1 MNQDEILPQSAHDHI
16 IGYDSVQA
24 ETDAAWAAGNP
35 TFGANM
41 ATLATAMKTEVTA
54 ANLARTNYLDTVMNK
69 RLTRLDDIHDDN
81 LVKIDAPFTLQLD
94 LLEEELDDI
103 NRAQLYASA
112 DGTATFTDLIKRM
125 TEFRDDRVRDMNV
138 EAARVMRVLD
148 RAVNDNKYVEDVFY
162 AMRLDWLQGIYIS
175 GTSAVYDPNVYDVE
189 HYSSEFDLFTFDTGH
204 GKGHGHTNQ
213 ANVGPITDAGFV
225 VGNGEGERP
234 LKNLR
239 GAPGP
244 VDGKT
249 RRYDRQ
255 TLSGGRNDY
264 GLGVAQGLKGGQF
277 GYDQAAQEQV
287 RNRRGGR
294 GGRRM
299 RKGGRR
305 TK

>member
-1 MNQDEILPQSAHDHI
+1 
-16 IGYDSVQA
+16 
-24 ETDAAWAAGNP
+24 
-35 TFGANM
+35 
-41 ATLATAMKTEVTA
+41 
-54 ANLARTNYLDTVMNK
+54 
-69 RLTRLDDIHDDN
+69 
-81 LVKIDAPFTLQLD
+81 
-94 LLEEELDDI
+94 
-103 NRAQLYASA
+103 
-112 DGTATFTDLIKRM
+112 M

-148 RAVNDNKYVEDVFY
+148 RAVNDSKYVEDVFY
-162 AMRLDWLQGIYIS
+162 AMRLDWMQGIYIS
-175 GTSAVYDPNVYDVE
+175 GTTLAVYDSNVYDKE
-189 HYSSEFDLFTFDTGH
+189 HYSSEFDLFTYDIGS

-234 LKNLR
+234 LNNLR

-264 GLGVAQGLKGGQF
+264 GLGVAQGQKGGQF
-277 GYDQAAQEQV
+277 GYDQAAQQQV
-287 RNRRGGR
+287 RNRGGKR

-299 RKGGRR
+299 RRGGRR
-305 TK
+305 GSRGGSRRPAGYGKRPQGGMRMAPMRRSSYDDWSGMPRGGYGYRGGAHGAY